1 MISAAF
7 MTLVPNWVKVLH
19 KIRRNKDVKTEGMHK
34 MRRN

>member
-1 MISAAF
+1 MISTAF

-19 KIRRNKDVKTEGMHK
+19 KIRRNKDVKTEGMYK